1 MEIYAVGICKKEI
14 SEMLEPFIGV
24 GYQKE
29 YKVKVGDRKTV
40 YSDNLNDDSDKV
52 YFYIKHKKIEMHKVQ
67 LEEFFEIE
75 WKFGCYNTC
84 IRDGVHCAN
93 LPNSIE
99 STSHLSIKETWTC
112 NIGWEVGRAD
122 CCEYKG
128 I

>member
-1 MEIYAVGICKKEI
+1 MGIYAVGVCKKEF

-24 GYQKE
+24 GFQKE

-40 YSDNLNDDSDKV
+40 YSHNLYDESDKV

-75 WKFGCYNTC
+75 WKFGCYNAC
-84 IRDGVHCAN
+84 IRDGVHCVN
-93 LPNSIE
+93 LPNCIE
-99 STSHLSIKETWTC
+99 SASHLSPKEAWTC
-112 NIGWEVGRAD
+112 NMGWEIGRAD
-122 CCEYKG
+122 CCEYNH